1 MPLVFAITP
10 VHDNSSIISV
20 CIMKETPLMTAREHP
35 DPTLIA
41 LGIKQ
46 PWAELIIRGVKT
58 IEIRSQPTKIRGT
71 IYVYASKQPARF
83 ARAQQTALAYGIDID
98 DLPKGVLVGTVE
110 IVDSRPCK
118 PADAR
123 QSLVPAEL
131 LRGGYAWVLSHPR
144 RLPKPLSV
152 RFLPYGVWFYPFRRR
167 TSAAS
172 RKLS

>member
-1 MPLVFAITP
+1 
-10 VHDNSSIISV
+10 
-20 CIMKETPLMTAREHP
+20 MTDHQHP

-46 PWAELIIRGVKT
+46 PWAELIVRGVKT
-58 IEIRSQPTKIRGT
+58 IELRSQPTNIRGT

-83 ARAQQTALAYGIDID
+83 PRAQQTALAYGIEID

-118 PADAR
+118 PSDAR
-123 QSLVPAEL
+123 QSLVPAEH
-131 LRGGYAWVLSHPR
+131 LRGGYAWVLSNPQ
-144 RLPKPLSV
+144 RLATPLAV

-167 TSAAS
+167 TLAAS
-172 RKLS
+172 RKPS